1 MQLAKR
7 QRICATQKD
16 QDMRIA
22 IVEDDPAMARYIA
35 DIATEA
41 DYRVQ
46 NFSAGQQ
53 LLTAMRADMF
63 DLIMLDWNMS
73 GMSGMD
79 VLAQIRTQTKDAPP
93 VIMLTSRSDKRDIA
107 TALNEGA
114 DDYIIKP
121 ESREVIAAR
130 MAAMLRRSRRDDPTV
145 RHEDF
150 GPYRFDYINRTIAM
164 NGENIVLTA
173 KEYGLANMLFKN
185 MDRALSRSYLLQ
197 MLWNSVADLPTRT
210 LDMHVSRIRTK
221 LNLTA
226 ENGYRIQTVFGYG
239 YRLECVI

>member
-1 MQLAKR
+1 
-7 QRICATQKD
+7 
-16 QDMRIA
+16 MRIA
-22 IVEDDPAMARYIA
+22 IVEDDPAMSQYIS
-35 DIATEA
+35 DIATA
-41 DYRVQ
+41 ATYRVQ
-46 NFSAGQQ
+46 TFSGGQQ
-53 LLTAMRADMF
+53 LLSAMRTDMY
-63 DLIMLDWNMS
+63 DLIMLDWNMP
-73 GMSGMD
+73 GMNGMD
-79 VLAQIRTQTKDAPP
+79 VLAQIRKTMPEAPP

-107 TALNEGA
+107 DALTSGA

-130 MAAMLRRSRRDDPTV
+130 MAAMLRRTRRDDPTV

-150 GPYRFDYINRTIAM
+150 GPYQFDYINRTISL
-164 NGENIVLTA
+164 NGENIALTA

-185 MDRALSRSYLLQ
+185 MDRALSRAYLLQ

-221 LNLTA
+221 LSLTA
-226 ENGYRIQTVFGYG
+226 ENGYRVQTVFGYG

>member
-1 MQLAKR
+1 
-7 QRICATQKD
+7 
-16 QDMRIA
+16 MRIA
-22 IVEDDPAMARYIA
+22 IVEDDPAMARYIS

-46 NFSAGQQ
+46 SFSAGQQ
-53 LLTAMRADMF
+53 LLSAMRTDMY
-63 DLIMLDWNMS
+63 DLIMLDWNMP

-79 VLAQIRTQTKDAPP
+79 VLNQIRTSMENAPP

-107 TALNEGA
+107 DALTNGA

-130 MAAMLRRSRRDDPTV
+130 MAAMLRRTQRNDPTV
-145 RHEDF
+145 RHADF
-150 GPYRFDYINRTIAM
+150 GPYKFDYINRTIAL
-164 NGENIVLTA
+164 NGEMIALTA
-173 KEYGLANMLFKN
+173 KEYGLAQMLFKN
-185 MDRALSRSYLLQ
+185 MDRALSRAYLLQ

-210 LDMHVSRIRTK
+210 LDMHISRIRTK
-221 LNLTA
+221 LSLTP

-239 YRLECVI
+239 YRLECIV

>member
-1 MQLAKR
+1 
-7 QRICATQKD
+7 
-16 QDMRIA
+16 MRIA
-22 IVEDDPAMARYIA
+22 IVEDDPAMARYIS

-46 NFSAGQQ
+46 SFSAGQQ
-53 LLTAMRADMF
+53 LLSAMRTDMY
-63 DLIMLDWNMS
+63 DLIMLDWNMP

-79 VLAQIRTQTKDAPP
+79 VLNQIRTSMQDAPP

-107 TALNEGA
+107 DALTSGA

-130 MAAMLRRSRRDDPTV
+130 MAAMLRRTQRTDPTV

-150 GPYRFDYINRTIAM
+150 GPYRFDYINRTIAL
-164 NGENIVLTA
+164 NGEMIALTA
-173 KEYGLANMLFKN
+173 KEYGLAQMLFKN
-185 MDRALSRSYLLQ
+185 LDRALSRAYLLQ

-210 LDMHVSRIRTK
+210 LDMHISRIRTK
-221 LNLTA
+221 LSLTP
-226 ENGYRIQTVFGYG
+226 ENGYRVQTVFGYG
-239 YRLECVI
+239 YRLECIV